1 MEKIMHTIV
10 KSATKSLTIGHDQPF
25 CIIGERIN
33 PTGRKKF
40 QEQLRAGDLSAI
52 KKDVADQVAGGCDM
66 LDVNMGV
73 PLTDEP
79 VLLANAIKL
88 IQTLTDLP
96 ICIDSSIIE
105 ALQSGLEAYEGKA
118 LVNSVTGED
127 ERMEI
132 VLPLIKRHGAAIIAL
147 PNDETGIPATVDE
160 RLIITEKIMRTVEK
174 HGISLDDLVID
185 PLAMTVGADPEAV
198 KITLE
203 TIYQIRQRWGLN
215 MTLGASNISFGL
227 PNRHAL
233 NAAFLPAAMSAGLT
247 SAVMDGRTAQIVDA
261 VRAADLLLGLDPWG
275 GNWISRF
282 RAVQAAQALAA
293 AEAQHQ

>member
-1 MEKIMHTIV
+1 MHTV
-10 KSATKSLTIGHDQPF
+10 VQSASKTVTIGHDQPF
-25 CIIGERIN
+25 VIIGERIN

-40 QEQLRAGDLSAI
+40 QELLRAGDLSTIAV
-52 KKDVADQVAGGCDM
+52 DVEAQVKGGADM

-79 VLLANAIKL
+79 ALLSKAITM

-96 ICIDSSIIE
+96 ICIDSSVIE
-105 ALQSGLEAYEGKA
+105 ALQAGLEAYEGKA
-118 LVNSVTGED
+118 LVNSMTGED
-127 ERMEI
+127 DRMELI
-132 VLPLIKRHGAAIIAL
+132 LPLIKKHNAAIIAL
-147 PNDETGIPATVDE
+147 PNDETGIPATAAE
-160 RLIITEKIMRTVEK
+160 RIVITEKIIRTVEK
-174 HGISLDDLVID
+174 HGISLDNLVID

-203 TIYQIRQRWGLN
+203 TIHLIREKWGLN

-233 NAAFLPAAMSAGLT
+233 NAAFLPAAMSHGLT
-247 SAVMDGRTAQIVDA
+247 CAVMDARTPAINEA
-261 VRAADLLLGLDPWG
+261 VRAADLLLGMDPWG

-282 RAVQAAQALAA
+282 RTQEAAKT
-293 AEAQHQ
+293 EG

>member
-1 MEKIMHTIV
+1 MHTV
-10 KSATKSLTIGHDQPF
+10 LSSHGKTVTIGHDQPF

-40 QEQLRAGDLSAI
+40 QLQLREGDLSAI
-52 KKDVADQVAGGCDM
+52 EKDVFDQIAGGADV

-79 VLLANAIKL
+79 ALLSKAITL
-88 IQTLTDLP
+88 IQTLTDMP

-105 ALQSGLEAYEGKA
+105 ALQAGLEAYQGKA

-127 ERMEI
+127 ERMEL
-132 VLPLIKRHGAAIIAL
+132 VLPLIKKHGAAIIAL
-147 PNDETGIPATVDE
+147 PNDETGIPATAAE
-160 RLIITEKIMRTVEK
+160 RMVITEKIVRAVEK
-174 HGISLDDLVID
+174 HGIPLEDLVID

-203 TIYQIRQRWGLN
+203 TIYLIREKWGLN

-227 PNRHAL
+227 PYRHAL
-233 NAAFLPAAMSAGLT
+233 NAAFLPAAMSHGLT
-247 SAVMDGRTAQIVDA
+247 SAVMDARTPQIVES

-275 GNWISRF
+275 SNWITRF
-282 RAVQAAQALAA
+282 RAMQSAKAMETTENGA
-293 AEAQHQ
+293 

>member
-1 MEKIMHTIV
+1 MHTV
-10 KSATKSLTIGHDQPF
+10 LTSPGQTVTIGHDQPF

-40 QEQLRAGDLSAI
+40 QLQLREGDLSAI
-52 KKDVADQVAGGCDM
+52 EKDVADQIAGGANV

-79 VLLANAIKL
+79 ALLAKAITL
-88 IQTLTDLP
+88 IQSITHTP

-105 ALQSGLEAYEGKA
+105 ALQIGLETYQGKA

-127 ERMEI
+127 DRMEL
-132 VLPLIKRHGAAIIAL
+132 VLPLIKKHGAAIIAL
-147 PNDETGIPATVDE
+147 PNDETGIPATAAE
-160 RLIITEKIMRTVEK
+160 RMIITEKIVRAVEK
-174 HGISLDDLVID
+174 HGIPLEDLIID

-203 TIYQIRQRWGLN
+203 TIYLIREKWGLN

-227 PNRHAL
+227 PYRHAL
-233 NAAFLPAAMSAGLT
+233 NAAFLPAAMSHGLT
-247 SAVMDGRTAQIVDA
+247 CAVMDSRTPLIVES

-275 GNWISRF
+275 SNWITRF
-282 RAVQAAQALAA
+282 RAMEAAKAAQGN
-293 AEAQHQ
+293 

>member
-1 MEKIMHTIV
+1 MHTV
-10 KSATKSLTIGHDQPF
+10 LSSPGKTVTIGHDQPF

-33 PTGRKKF
+33 PTGRKQF
-40 QEQLRAGDLSAI
+40 QLQLRAGDLSAI
-52 KKDVADQVAGGCDM
+52 EKDVFSQIAGGADV

-79 VLLANAIKL
+79 ALLSNAIKL
-88 IQTLTDLP
+88 IQSITDTP

-105 ALQSGLEAYEGKA
+105 ALQAGLETYQGKA

-127 ERMEI
+127 ERMEL
-132 VLPLIKRHGAAIIAL
+132 VLPLIKKHGAAIIAL
-147 PNDETGIPATVDE
+147 PNDETGIPATAAE
-160 RLIITEKIMRTVEK
+160 RLVITEKIVRAVEK
-174 HGISLDDLVID
+174 HGIPLEDLVID

-203 TIYQIRQRWGLN
+203 TIYLIREKWGLN

-227 PNRHAL
+227 PYRHAL
-233 NAAFLPAAMSAGLT
+233 NAAFLPAAMSHGLT
-247 SAVMDGRTAQIVDA
+247 SAVMDARTPLIVES

-275 GNWISRF
+275 SNWITRF
-282 RAVQAAQALAA
+282 RAMQAAKTAA
-293 AEAQHQ
+293 TPEKSV

>member
-1 MEKIMHTIV
+1 MHTV
-10 KSATKSLTIGHDQPF
+10 LSSPGKTVTIGHDQPF

-40 QEQLRAGDLSAI
+40 QMQLRAGDLSAI
-52 KKDVADQVAGGCDM
+52 EKDVLTQIAGGANV

-79 VLLANAIKL
+79 ALLSKAITL
-88 IQTLTDLP
+88 IQSITDTP

-105 ALQSGLEAYEGKA
+105 ALQAGLEAYQGKA

-127 ERMEI
+127 ERMELI
-132 VLPLIKRHGAAIIAL
+132 LPLIKKHGAAIIAL
-147 PNDETGIPATVDE
+147 PNDETGIPATAAE
-160 RLIITEKIMRTVEK
+160 RMVITEKIVRSVEK
-174 HGISLDDLVID
+174 HGIPLEDLVID

-203 TIYQIRQRWGLN
+203 TIYLIREKWGLN
-215 MTLGASNISFGL
+215 MGLGASNISFGL
-227 PNRHAL
+227 PYRHAL
-233 NAAFLPAAMSAGLT
+233 NAAFLPAAMSHGLT
-247 SAVMDGRTAQIVDA
+247 CAVMDARTPLIVES

-275 GNWISRF
+275 SNWITRF
-282 RAVQAAQALAA
+282 RAMEAAKAGAGEGL
-293 AEAQHQ
+293 

>member
-1 MEKIMHTIV
+1 MHTV
-10 KSATKSLTIGHDQPF
+10 LSSPGQTVTIGHDQPF

-40 QEQLRAGDLSAI
+40 QLQLRAGDLSAI
-52 KKDVADQVAGGCDM
+52 EKDVADQIAGGANV

-79 VLLANAIKL
+79 ALLSSAITL
-88 IQTLTDLP
+88 IQSITDMP

-105 ALQSGLEAYEGKA
+105 ALQAGLETYQGKA

-127 ERMEI
+127 ERMDL
-132 VLPLIKRHGAAIIAL
+132 VLPLIKKHGAAIIAL
-147 PNDETGIPATVDE
+147 PNDETGIPATAAE
-160 RLIITEKIMRTVEK
+160 RMVITEKIVRAVEK
-174 HGISLDDLVID
+174 HGIPLEDLVID

-203 TIYQIRQRWGLN
+203 TIYLIREKWGLN

-227 PNRHAL
+227 PYRHAL
-233 NAAFLPAAMSAGLT
+233 NAAFLPAAMSHGLT
-247 SAVMDGRTAQIVDA
+247 SAVMDSRTPLIVES

-275 GNWISRF
+275 SNWITRF
-282 RAVQAAQALAA
+282 RAMEAAKLA
-293 AEAQHQ
+293 AEAGA

>member
-1 MEKIMHTIV
+1 MHTV
-10 KSATKSLTIGHDQPF
+10 LSSPGKTVTIGHDQPF

-40 QEQLRAGDLSAI
+40 QLQLRAGDLSAI
-52 KKDVADQVAGGCDM
+52 EKDVLTQIAGGANV

-79 VLLANAIKL
+79 ALLSKAITL
-88 IQTLTDLP
+88 IQSITDTP
-96 ICIDSSIIE
+96 ICIDSSIVE
-105 ALQSGLEAYEGKA
+105 ALQAGLEAYQGKA

-127 ERMEI
+127 ERMELI
-132 VLPLIKRHGAAIIAL
+132 LPLIKKHGAAIIAL
-147 PNDETGIPATVDE
+147 PNDETGIPATAGE
-160 RLIITEKIMRTVEK
+160 RMVITEKIVRSVEK
-174 HGISLDDLVID
+174 HGIPLEDLVID

-203 TIYQIRQRWGLN
+203 TIYLIREKWGLN

-227 PNRHAL
+227 PYRHAL
-233 NAAFLPAAMSAGLT
+233 NAAFLPAAMSHGLT
-247 SAVMDGRTAQIVDA
+247 CAVMDARTPLIVES

-275 GNWISRF
+275 SNWITRF
-282 RAVQAAQALAA
+282 RAMEAAKANAGEGL
-293 AEAQHQ
+293 

>member
-1 MEKIMHTIV
+1 MHTV
-10 KSATKSLTIGHDQPF
+10 LTSPGQTVTIGHDQPF

-40 QEQLRAGDLSAI
+40 QLQLREGDLSAI
-52 KKDVADQVAGGCDM
+52 EKDVHDQIAGGANV

-79 VLLANAIKL
+79 ALLAKAITL
-88 IQTLTDLP
+88 IQSITDTP

-105 ALQSGLEAYEGKA
+105 ALQVGLETYQGKA

-127 ERMEI
+127 DRMEL
-132 VLPLIKRHGAAIIAL
+132 VLPLIKKHGAAIIAL
-147 PNDETGIPATVDE
+147 PNDETGIPATAAE
-160 RLIITEKIMRTVEK
+160 RMIITEKIVRAVEK
-174 HGISLDDLVID
+174 HGIPLEDLVID

-203 TIYQIRQRWGLN
+203 TIYLIREKWGLN

-227 PNRHAL
+227 PYRHAL
-233 NAAFLPAAMSAGLT
+233 NAAFLPAAMSHGLT
-247 SAVMDGRTAQIVDA
+247 SAVMDSRTPLIVES

-275 GNWISRF
+275 SNWITRF
-282 RAVQAAQALAA
+282 RAMEAAKA
-293 AEAQHQ
+293 AEGN

>member
-1 MEKIMHTIV
+1 MHTV
-10 KSATKSLTIGHDQPF
+10 VQSASKTITIGHDQPF

-40 QEQLRAGDLSAI
+40 QELLRAGDLSTIAV
-52 KKDVADQVAGGCDM
+52 DVEAQVKGGADM

-79 VLLANAIKL
+79 ALLSKAIKL

-96 ICIDSSIIE
+96 ICIDSSVIE
-105 ALQSGLEAYEGKA
+105 ALQAGLEAYEGKA
-118 LVNSVTGED
+118 LVNSMTGED
-127 ERMEI
+127 DRMELI
-132 VLPLIKRHGAAIIAL
+132 LPLIKKHNAAIIAL
-147 PNDETGIPATVDE
+147 PNDETGIPATAAE
-160 RLIITEKIMRTVEK
+160 RIVITEKIIRTVEK
-174 HGISLDDLVID
+174 HGISLDNLVID

-203 TIYQIRQRWGLN
+203 TIHLIREKWGLN

-233 NAAFLPAAMSAGLT
+233 NAAFLPAAMSHGLT
-247 SAVMDGRTAQIVDA
+247 CAVMDARTPAINEA
-261 VRAADLLLGLDPWG
+261 VRAADLLLGMDAWG

-282 RAVQAAQALAA
+282 RAQEAAKT
-293 AEAQHQ
+293 EG

>member
-1 MEKIMHTIV
+1 MHTV
-10 KSATKSLTIGHDQPF
+10 LSSHGKTVTIGHDQPF

-40 QEQLRAGDLSAI
+40 QLQLRAGDLSAI
-52 KKDVADQVAGGCDM
+52 EKDVFDQIAGGADV

-79 VLLANAIKL
+79 ALLSKAITL
-88 IQTLTDLP
+88 IQTLTDMP

-105 ALQSGLEAYEGKA
+105 ALQAGLEAYQGKA

-127 ERMEI
+127 ERMEL
-132 VLPLIKRHGAAIIAL
+132 VLPLIKKHGAAIIAL
-147 PNDETGIPATVDE
+147 PNDETGIPATAAE
-160 RLIITEKIMRTVEK
+160 RMVITEKIVRAVEK
-174 HGISLDDLVID
+174 HGIPLEDLVID

-203 TIYQIRQRWGLN
+203 TIYLIREKWGLN

-227 PNRHAL
+227 PYRHAL
-233 NAAFLPAAMSAGLT
+233 NAAFLPAAMSHGLT
-247 SAVMDGRTAQIVDA
+247 SAVMDARTPQIVES

-275 GNWISRF
+275 SNWITRF
-282 RAVQAAQALAA
+282 RAMQAAKAA
-293 AEAQHQ
+293 QTIENGA

>member
-1 MEKIMHTIV
+1 MHTV
-10 KSATKSLTIGHDQPF
+10 LSSPGQTVTIGHDQPF

-40 QEQLRAGDLSAI
+40 QLELRAGNLSAI
-52 KKDVADQVAGGCDM
+52 EKDVTDQIAGGANV

-79 VLLANAIKL
+79 ALLSKAITL
-88 IQTLTDLP
+88 IQSITDMP

-105 ALQSGLEAYEGKA
+105 ALQAGLETYQGKA

-127 ERMEI
+127 DRMEL

-147 PNDETGIPATVDE
+147 PNDETGIPATAAE
-160 RLIITEKIMRTVEK
+160 RMVITEKIVRAVEK
-174 HGISLDDLVID
+174 HGIPLEDLVID

-203 TIYQIRQRWGLN
+203 TIYLIREKWGLN
-215 MTLGASNISFGL
+215 MTLGGSNISFGL
-227 PNRHAL
+227 PYRHAL
-233 NAAFLPAAMSAGLT
+233 NAAFLPAAMSHGLT
-247 SAVMDGRTAQIVDA
+247 SAVMDSRTPLIVES

-275 GNWISRF
+275 STWITRF
-282 RAVQAAQALAA
+282 RAMEAAKAA
-293 AEAQHQ
+293 AGDGA

>member
-1 MEKIMHTIV
+1 MHTVISSPGQTV
-10 KSATKSLTIGHDQPF
+10 TIGHDQPF

-40 QEQLRAGDLSAI
+40 QLQLREGDLSAI
-52 KKDVADQVAGGCDM
+52 EKDVADQIAGGANV

-79 VLLANAIKL
+79 VLLSKAITL
-88 IQTLTDLP
+88 IQSITDMP
-96 ICIDSSIIE
+96 ICIDSSVIE
-105 ALQSGLEAYEGKA
+105 ALQAGLDTYQGKA

-127 ERMEI
+127 DRMEL
-132 VLPLIKRHGAAIIAL
+132 VLPLIKKHGAAIIAL
-147 PNDETGIPATVDE
+147 PNDETGIPATAAE
-160 RLIITEKIMRTVEK
+160 RMVITEKIVRAVEK
-174 HGISLDDLVID
+174 HGIPLEDLVID

-203 TIYQIRQRWGLN
+203 TIYLIREKWGLN

-227 PNRHAL
+227 PYRHAL
-233 NAAFLPAAMSAGLT
+233 NAAFLPAAMSHGLT
-247 SAVMDGRTAQIVDA
+247 SAVMDSRTPLIVES

-275 GNWISRF
+275 SNWITSF
-282 RAVQAAQALAA
+282 RAKEAAKAA
-293 AEAQHQ
+293 AGEGA

>member
-1 MEKIMHTIV
+1 MHTV
-10 KSATKSLTIGHDQPF
+10 LTSPGQTVTIGHDQPF

-40 QEQLRAGDLSAI
+40 QLQLREGDLSAI
-52 KKDVADQVAGGCDM
+52 EKDVHDQIAGGANV

-79 VLLANAIKL
+79 ALLAKAITL
-88 IQTLTDLP
+88 IQSITDTP

-105 ALQSGLEAYEGKA
+105 ALQAGLETYQGKA

-127 ERMEI
+127 ERMDL
-132 VLPLIKRHGAAIIAL
+132 VLPLIKKHGAAIIAL
-147 PNDETGIPATVDE
+147 PNDETGIPATAAE
-160 RLIITEKIMRTVEK
+160 RMIITEKIVRAVEK
-174 HGISLDDLVID
+174 YGIPLEDLVID

-203 TIYQIRQRWGLN
+203 TIYLIREKWGLN

-227 PNRHAL
+227 PYRHAL
-233 NAAFLPAAMSAGLT
+233 NAAFLPAAMSHGLT
-247 SAVMDGRTAQIVDA
+247 SAVMDSRTPLIVES

-275 GNWISRF
+275 SNWITRF
-282 RAVQAAQALAA
+282 RAMEAAKA
-293 AEAQHQ
+293 AEGN